1 MIKNLHKDVEEVT
14 FIGFNSFTIKNSN
27 NSSLK
32 YTPLISFEP
41 SVKSSTLKQVF
52 LGTGNGANFISS
64 ERKLAKIKFD
74 LMLQRNWAC

>member
-1 MIKNLHKDVEEVT
+1 
-14 FIGFNSFTIKNSN
+14 
-27 NSSLK
+27 
-32 YTPLISFEP
+32 
-41 SVKSSTLKQVF
+41 LKQVF